1 MPADSRWKRFRRR
14 LRYWLDRRERN
25 RSLREE
31 MEFHVQSMIDE
42 LAAQGMSKPEARAV
56 ARRKFGNMTQKSE
69 EARDIWLTRWLRDLV
84 YDLRF
89 SARSFARSPAFA
101 ATAVLSLALGIGATT
116 AIYSLV
122 YQVVLHALPVAHP
135 ERLVLIDW
143 NGQQTGSG
151 FGSYNLMSYPICRDL
166 EQQKQ
171 FFDGVLCRAPTTI
184 NLTIHLSTGGEA
196 RPTAAE
202 VVSGTYFSVLGVN
215 PALGRLFTNDDD
227 QVPGASPVVVLS
239 YDFWKNQLGH
249 SPDIVGQKVLVNNY
263 PMTVVGV
270 AAAPFRGI
278 DVGEVPSLWIPATMS
293 AQAFPGFKDML
304 DRRTFWMQILG
315 RLRSGVSLVQARA
328 GLQPWFS
335 AMLKEDTRRAE
346 FPMVTREEMRNF
358 LASTLEIT
366 PAPQGHSMLRRN
378 WSQPLWFL
386 FAATAVLLSL
396 ACLNVAGLFLARGS
410 ARGREISTRLALG
423 ASPGRIGRQLLA
435 DSMLLAL
442 AGGLVG
448 ILFAPIAMR
457 ALIAFLPRDGA
468 ANALQSAIDAR
479 LLLFSFLV
487 SVAAGVLSGL
497 APALQAGRKSLISS
511 LRERGGTAFG
521 GFRLRK
527 TIVTV
532 QIAFTLILVTG
543 AALFV
548 RTLTGLLA
556 KGPGFETSSLV
567 SFGISPVLS
576 GYSPSKA
583 NQLVQRIQTEIQA
596 YRSTRN
602 SAVARFQLLNGGSWN
617 NPMTIQT
624 DQRITTDRGVL
635 LNAVTPGFFAT
646 LGVRIVAGRDFNEH
660 DTLPMSARGRST
672 AVVNEAFAKRYFGG
686 RSPLGALICQGSGP
700 DAKPDIEIVGE
711 VANISYRGLREES
724 EQAYFPI
731 VWQEPNFY
739 NGANFYVR
747 VQGPPEAA
755 SASIRGILHSADPS
769 LPITYFRTLDE
780 QVNRSL
786 NIERMLAA
794 LSGAFGT
801 LALLLSL
808 VGLYGVMSF
817 LVTQRTREI
826 GIRLALG
833 ATRLSA
839 IWLVLGDALVMIAV
853 GTGIALPCVW
863 VLGRLVQSQLYDV
876 KPTDPVTMLKATLV
890 LCLTALGAAFIPA
903 HRASAVNPTD
913 ALRFE

>member
-1 MPADSRWKRFRRR
+1 
-14 LRYWLDRRERN
+14 
-25 RSLREE
+25 
-31 MEFHVQSMIDE
+31 
-42 LAAQGMSKPEARAV
+42 
-56 ARRKFGNMTQKSE
+56 MTHKLE
-69 EARDIWLTRWLRDLV
+69 EAREIWLARWLRDFV

-89 SARSFARSPAFA
+89 SARSFLRSPAFA

-122 YQVVLHALPVAHP
+122 DQVVLRALPVDHP

-143 NGQQTGSG
+143 EGLQVGGG

-166 EQQKQ
+166 QQQKQ
-171 FFDGVLCRAPTTI
+171 FFDGVLCRAATTI
-184 NLTIHLSTGGEA
+184 NLSTGGES
-196 RPTAAE
+196 RPAAVE
-202 VVSGTYFSVLGVN
+202 LVSGTYFSALGVN
-215 PALGRLFTNDDD
+215 PALGRLLTTDDD
-227 QVPGASPVVVLS
+227 QVPGTSPVVVLS
-239 YDFWKNQLGH
+239 YDFWKNHLGS
-249 SPDIVGQKVLVNNY
+249 SPDIVNQKVLVNHY

-278 DVGEVPSLWIPATMS
+278 DVGEVPSLWIPASMS
-293 AQAFPGFKDML
+293 AQAIPGFDAML

-315 RLRSGVSLVQARA
+315 HLKPGVSLVQAKA

-335 AMLKEDTRRAE
+335 AMLREDTRRAE
-346 FPMVTREEMRNF
+346 FPKISPEEMRQF

-366 PAPQGHSMLRRN
+366 PAPQGHSILRRK

-386 FAATAVLLSL
+386 FAATAVLLGL

-435 DSMLLAL
+435 DSILLAL
-442 AGGLVG
+442 GGGALG
-448 ILFAPIAMR
+448 IVLAPIAMR
-457 ALIAFLPRDGA
+457 TLIAFLPRDAA
-468 ANALQSAIDAR
+468 ANALQSTIHLR

-487 SVAAGVLSGL
+487 SVAAGVLSGF
-497 APALQAGRKSLISS
+497 APALQVGRKSLISS

-521 GFRLRK
+521 GFRMRK
-527 TIVTV
+527 MIVTV

-556 KGPGFETSSLV
+556 KGPGFDTSSLI
-567 SFGISPVLS
+567 SFGIEPVLS
-576 GYSPSKA
+576 GHSPSEA
-583 NQLVQRIQTEIQA
+583 GQLIQRLHAEIHA
-596 YRSTRN
+596 LRSTRN
-602 SAVARFQLLNGGSWN
+602 SAVTRFQLLTGGSWN

-624 DQRITTDRGVL
+624 DQRITTDRGVH

-646 LGVRIVAGRDFNEH
+646 LGIRIVAGRDFDEH
-660 DTLPMSARGRST
+660 DTLPMSGASRRT
-672 AVVNEAFAKRYFGG
+672 AIVNEAFAKRYFRG
-686 RSPLGALICQGSGP
+686 RSPLGALICQGSEP
-700 DAKPDIEIVGE
+700 DARPDTEVVGV
-711 VANISYRGLREES
+711 VANISYRGLREEN

-731 VWQEPNFY
+731 VWQDPNFY
-739 NGANFYVR
+739 QGANFYVR
-747 VQGPPEAA
+747 VQGPREAA
-755 SASIRGILHSADPS
+755 YASIRSIIHNADPS
-769 LPITYFRTLDE
+769 LPITYFRTLDD

-786 NIERMLAA
+786 NTERMLAA
-794 LSGAFGT
+794 LSGSFGT
-801 LALLLSL
+801 LALLLSM

-839 IWLVLGDALVMIAV
+839 IWLVLGDALAMIAV
-853 GTGIALPCVW
+853 GTAIALPCVW
-863 VLGRLVQSQLYDV
+863 GLGRLVESQLYDV
-876 KPTDPVTMLKATLV
+876 KPTDPVTILAATLV
-890 LCLTALGAAFIPA
+890 LCSTALGAAFIPA